1 MERITHGNL
10 NRLLALSMA
19 ILVVAALTGCAGRG
33 ATSSGGGGETSVG
46 SGYQYGA
53 PSVAPAPSTDGGAV
67 AEDQSK
73 NLAGGRSSGGAPSAT
88 AEKLIVINKTIRIE
102 TADVDKAIN
111 EIRDLAKRDGGDIS
125 NMQVSTSNDEPI
137 YPQPVDKS
145 GSYSPD
151 MSTQLK
157 AFVTVRVPSA
167 KFAAFVADVAKLGK
181 VLYQAQNTD
190 DVTQQ
195 HVDMQARLA
204 DMKAEEARLR
214 ELFNKATKVSDML
227 AIEQELTRVQG
238 EIESMS
244 AQIAYL
250 ENQAAMATV
259 TIELKEPTPVVSPG
273 GIDWGV
279 QNAFTD
285 SVRAF
290 VNTMNGIIVLLGP
303 VIALIIFVGL
313 PVWLVVWLVRRWLR
327 MRRDRAAG
335 IRRDATTDSNVGG
348 SDR

>member
-1 MERITHGNL
+1 
-10 NRLLALSMA
+10 MA
-19 ILVVAALTGCAGRG
+19 RRTLIRVVAVAVGALLVASIAGCAGRT
-33 ATSSGGGGETSVG
+33 ATSGGGETSIG

-53 PSVAPAPSTDGGAV
+53 PSVAPAPSTDGGALSG
-67 AEDQSK
+67 DQSK
-73 NLAGGRSSGGAPSAT
+73 DSAGGRSSASAPGDAG
-88 AEKLIVINKTIRIE
+88 EKLIVINKTIRIE
-102 TADVDKAIN
+102 TADVDKAIAR
-111 EIRDLAKRDGGDIS
+111 IRELAQRDGGDIS

-145 GSYSPD
+145 GGYATD
-151 MSTQLK
+151 TSTELK
-157 AFVTVRVPSA
+157 AFVTVRVPNA
-167 KFAAFVADVAKLGK
+167 KFTTFVADVAKLGK

-204 DMKAEEARLR
+204 NMKAEEARLR
-214 ELFNKATKVSDML
+214 ELFNKANKVSDML

-250 ENQAAMATV
+250 ENQAALATV
-259 TIELKEPTPVVSPG
+259 NIELKEPTPVVSPG

-279 QNAFTD
+279 RTAFTD

-290 VNTMNGIIVLLGP
+290 VDTMNGIIVMLGP
-303 VIALIIFVGL
+303 VIALLVFVVA

-327 MRRDRAAG
+327 TNRQRAAS
-335 IRRDATTDSNVGG
+335 RAAETDANAGG